1 MEINHFYKKTMVV
14 SIFILAAAILTYI
27 DLHEASAQ
35 SSGNQSAS
43 SGNQSASSGN
53 PSGPTV
59 PYSSGSHSNPLL
71 NTPYNQSKIFP
82 NNTETIKSFDKLNG
96 NNTQFFTKDKSV
108 SNPNNSLAN
117 SLGTAN
123 FQNH

>member
-1 MEINHFYKKTMVV
+1 MEINHVYKKTMIV

-27 DLHEASAQ
+27 DLNEASAQ
-35 SSGNQSAS
+35 SSGNQSV
-43 SGNQSASSGN
+43 SSGN

-59 PYSSGSHSNPLL
+59 PYSSGPHSNPLL
-71 NTPYNQSKIFP
+71 NTPYNQTKIFP
-82 NNTETIKSFDKLNG
+82 NNTETIHSFDKLKG